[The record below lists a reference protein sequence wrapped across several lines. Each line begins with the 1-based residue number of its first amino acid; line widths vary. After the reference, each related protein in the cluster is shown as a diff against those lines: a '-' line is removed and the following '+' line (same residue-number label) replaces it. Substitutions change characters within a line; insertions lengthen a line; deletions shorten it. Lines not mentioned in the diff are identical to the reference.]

1 MSVGL
6 IAAAAYINQEM
17 AAEFGPLP
25 PAFLPLGNARL
36 FRLQAALLRPM
47 ADRIVLSLP
56 QSFSLPAHDTRLL
69 AELGIATVRVP
80 DGLSLA
86 QSLMVALA
94 QSLGRDEQLYIL
106 HGDTLFQ
113 GLSSFPA
120 DGLSVHLGDHPYP
133 WAQMES
139 RDPLRLSPLG
149 SESASGVPLVSGLFG
164 FSDGPDFLRCLGE
177 AGSDFLAAINLYA
190 ARHPDF
196 EAAEN
201 CGQWLDLGHLNTYY
215 ASRRML
221 TTERAFNNLSI
232 TRHTV
237 CKTSTQADKMA
248 AEARWFEDLPPP
260 LRGFVPAYLGRT
272 AADKNQPGYYL
283 RYEYLCPLSDLY
295 VFGAVAPHMWRK
307 ILAGC
312 ADVLAEMRAHKP
324 GRVEEGWFAALYQKK
339 AQARFGRFAQDAGV
353 DPGHPWTLNGRTLP
367 APRDLIEEMAGVIGP
382 PGEGD
387 AGILHG
393 DFCFSNILYD
403 FRRGQVTMI
412 DPRGFVETGKPG
424 IFGDTRYDIGKLHH
438 SVLGRYD
445 FILAG
450 YFALERVAPYAMLFE
465 VGGPDCHETVAH
477 AFRER
482 ICAGDP
488 ARERVAGAI
497 SVLLHLSMLPLHA
510 EAPRRQL
517 ALLANGYRLYQHYFA
532 EAA

>member
-6 IAAAAYINQEM
+6 IASAAYINQEM

-56 QSFSLPAHDTRLL
+56 QSFNLPPHDTRLL
-69 AELGIATVRVP
+69 AELGISTVRVP
-80 DGLSLA
+80 DGLALSE
-86 QSLMVALA
+86 SLMVALA
-94 QSLGRDEQLYIL
+94 QCLGHDEQLYIL

-113 GLSSFPA
+113 GIRSFPS
-120 DGLSVHLGDHPYP
+120 DGLSVHSGDHPYP
-133 WAQMES
+133 WAQVES
-139 RDPLRLSPLG
+139 RKPLRVFPLG
-149 SESASGVPLVSGLFG
+149 DAAASGVPLVSGLFG
-164 FSDGPDFLRCLGE
+164 FSDGPDFVSCLVE
-177 AGSDFLAAINLYA
+177 ARANFLAAINLYA
-190 ARHPDF
+190 ERHPDF
-196 EAAEN
+196 AGVES

-237 CKTSTQADKMA
+237 CKTSVQAGKMA
-248 AEARWFEDLPPP
+248 AEAAWFEHLPLS
-260 LRGFVPAYLGRT
+260 LRRFVPAYLGRT
-272 AADKNQPGYYL
+272 GADRNQPGYYL

-295 VFGAVAPHMWRK
+295 VFGAVAPNMWHQ
-307 ILAGC
+307 ILAAC
-312 ADVLAEMRAHKP
+312 ADVLAEMRTHKP
-324 GRVEEGWFAALYQKK
+324 VRAEEGWFSALYRGK
-339 AQARFGRFAQDAGV
+339 AEERFQSFALDTGI
-353 DPGHPWTLNGRTLP
+353 DPDHPWTLNGRVMP
-367 APRDLIEEMAGVIGP
+367 APRDLIAQMADVIGP
-382 PGEGD
+382 AGEDD

-403 FRRGQVTMI
+403 FRRGAVTMI
-412 DPRGFVETGKPG
+412 DPRGFVEAGKPG
-424 IFGDTRYDIGKLHH
+424 IFGDTRYDVGKLHH

-450 YFALERVAPYAMLFE
+450 YFSLDRVAPYAVLFE
-465 VGGPDCHETVAH
+465 VGGPECHETVER
-477 AFRER
+477 AFRDQ
-482 ICAGDP
+482 ICQNDP

-517 ALLANGYRLYQHYFA
+517 ALLANGYRLYQRYFA

>member
-6 IAAAAYINQEM
+6 IASAAYINQEM

-56 QSFSLPAHDTRLL
+56 QSFNLPAHDARLL
-69 AELGIATVRVP
+69 AELGVTAVRVP
-80 DGLSLA
+80 DDLSLA
-86 QSLMVALA
+86 ESLMVALA
-94 QSLGRDEQLYIL
+94 QSLGSDEQLYIL

-113 GLSSFPA
+113 GLQSFPA
-120 DGLSVHLGDHPYP
+120 NGLSVHPGDHPYP
-133 WAQMES
+133 WAQMEK
-139 RDPLRLSPLG
+139 RNPVRLAPVG
-149 SESASGVPLVSGLFG
+149 GTGASGVPLVSGLFG
-164 FSDGPDFLRCLGE
+164 FSDGPDFLRCLGK
-177 AGSDFLAAINLYA
+177 ARSDFLTAINLYA
-190 ARHPDF
+190 ERHLDF
-196 EAAEN
+196 DGVKN

-215 ASRRML
+215 ASRRTL
-221 TTERAFNNLSI
+221 TTERVFNNLTI

-237 CKTSTQADKMA
+237 CKTSSQTDKMA
-248 AEARWFEDLPPP
+248 AEAAWFENLPPP

-272 AADKNQPGYYL
+272 GADKNQPGYYL

-295 VFGAVAPHMWRK
+295 VFGAVAPDMWSQ

-312 ADVLAEMRAHKP
+312 GDVLAEMRAHKP
-324 GRVEEGWFAALYQKK
+324 ARMEEGWFSALYRAK
-339 AQARFGRFAQDAGV
+339 AEERFRRFAQDTGV
-353 DPGHPWTLNGRTLP
+353 DPDRPWTLNGRTMP
-367 APRDLIEEMAGVIGP
+367 APRELIGQMVEVIGP
-382 PGEGD
+382 PGEDD

-403 FRRGQVTMI
+403 FRRGAVTMI
-412 DPRGFVETGKPG
+412 DPRGFVEPGKPD

-445 FILAG
+445 FIMAG
-450 YFALERVAPYAMLFE
+450 YFALERVAPYAFLFE
-465 VGGPDCHETVAH
+465 VGGPDCHETVER

-482 ICAGDP
+482 ICQDDP

>member
-6 IAAAAYINQEM
+6 IASAAYINQEM

-36 FRLQAALLRPM
+36 FRLQAALLRPL

-56 QSFSLPAHDTRLL
+56 QSFDLPSHDAHLL
-69 AELGIATVRVP
+69 AELGVTAVRVP

-86 QSLMVALA
+86 DSLMVALA

-113 GLSSFPA
+113 GLQSFPA
-120 DGLSVHLGDHPYP
+120 NGLSVHPGDHPYP
-133 WAQMES
+133 WAQVES
-139 RDPLRLSPLG
+139 RAPLRVSPLRG
-149 SESASGVPLVSGLFG
+149 RGASGVPLVSGLFG

-177 AGSDFLAAINLYA
+177 ARADFLTAINLYA
-190 ARHPDF
+190 QHHPDF
-196 EAAEN
+196 DSVDSG
-201 CGQWLDLGHLNTYY
+201 GQWLDLGHLNTYY
-215 ASRRML
+215 ASRRLL

-232 TRHTV
+232 TRHAV
-237 CKTSTQADKMA
+237 CKTSAQADKMA
-248 AEARWFEDLPPP
+248 AEAAWFENLPPS
-260 LRGFVPAYLGRT
+260 LRGHVPAYLGRT
-272 AADKNQPGYYL
+272 GADKNQSGYYL

-295 VFGAVAPHMWRK
+295 VFGAVAPDVWRQ
-307 ILAGC
+307 ILAAC

-324 GRVEEGWFAALYQKK
+324 ARMETDWFSALYPAK
-339 AQARFGRFAQDAGV
+339 AEARFQRFAQDAGI
-353 DPGHPWTLNGRTLP
+353 DPDHPWSLNGRTMP
-367 APRDLIEEMAGVIGP
+367 APRKLIAQMAEVIGP
-382 PGEGD
+382 PGEED

-403 FRRGQVTMI
+403 FRRGAVTMI
-412 DPRGFVETGKPG
+412 DPRGFVEAGKPG
-424 IFGDTRYDIGKLHH
+424 IFGDTRYDAGKLHH
-438 SVLGRYD
+438 SVIGRYD
-445 FILAG
+445 FILAD
-450 YFALERVAPYAMLFE
+450 YFTFERVAPYAVQFE
-465 VGGPDCHETVAH
+465 VGGLDCQEVVEN
-477 AFRER
+477 AFRDC
-482 ICAGDP
+482 ICQNDP

-510 EAPRRQL
+510 DAPRRQL

>member
-6 IAAAAYINQEM
+6 IASAAYINQEM

-25 PAFLPLGNARL
+25 PSFLPLGNARL
-36 FRLQAALLRPM
+36 FRLQTALLRPM
-47 ADRIVLSLP
+47 VDRVVLSLP
-56 QSFSLPAHDTRLL
+56 QSFSLPSRDARLL
-69 AELGIATVRVP
+69 AELGVTAVRVP

-86 QSLMVALA
+86 ESLMVALA

-113 GLSSFPA
+113 GLKSFPA
-120 DGLSVHLGDHPYP
+120 DGLSVHAGDHPYP
-133 WAQMES
+133 WAQMEK
-139 RDPLRLSPLG
+139 RDPVRISPLG
-149 SESASGVPLVSGLFG
+149 RAGASGVPLVSGLFG
-164 FSDGPDFLRCLGE
+164 FSDGVDFLRCLGE
-177 AGSDFLAAINLYA
+177 AHSDFLAAINLYA
-190 ARHPDF
+190 GRHPDF
-196 EAAEN
+196 DGVEN

-237 CKTSTQADKMA
+237 CKTSAQADKMA
-248 AEARWFEDLPPP
+248 AEAAWFENLPPS

-272 AADKNQPGYYL
+272 GADRNQPGYYL

-295 VFGAVAPHMWRK
+295 VFGAVAPDMWRQ
-307 ILAGC
+307 ILASC

-324 GRVEEGWFAALYQKK
+324 AMMEEDWFPALYRAKTQE
-339 AQARFGRFAQDAGV
+339 RFGRFAKDTGV
-353 DPGHPWTLNGRTLP
+353 DPDHPWTLNGHIMP
-367 APRDLIEEMAGVIGP
+367 APRELIEEMAEVIGP
-382 PGEGD
+382 PAEDD

-403 FRRGQVTMI
+403 FRCGAVTMI
-412 DPRGFVETGKPG
+412 DPRGFVEPGKPG

-438 SVLGRYD
+438 SVLGQYD
-445 FILAG
+445 FILAD
-450 YFALERVAPYAMLFE
+450 YFALERVGPYALLFE
-465 VGGPDCHETVAH
+465 VGGPDCLDTVEH
-477 AFRER
+477 AFREH
-482 ICAGDP
+482 ICQNDP

-510 EAPRRQL
+510 DAPRRQL
-517 ALLANGYRLYQHYFA
+517 ALLANGYRIYQRYFA